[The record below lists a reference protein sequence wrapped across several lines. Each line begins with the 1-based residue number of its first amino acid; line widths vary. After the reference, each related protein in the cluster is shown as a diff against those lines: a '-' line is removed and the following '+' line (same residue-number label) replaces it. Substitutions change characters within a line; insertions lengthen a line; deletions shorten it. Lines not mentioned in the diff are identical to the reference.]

1 MASRNRTAGHNYE
14 RETIDN
20 FKKVGY
26 PHTVS
31 SRSENRTRDG
41 EKVDLCNHN
50 ELKNGRLPFNVQ
62 CKTTCGKLSKKQVLG
77 ESNLAYEKVL
87 GEIELIEGITNVVL
101 NKKTKKSEKGRF
113 IPKERYAFLYEIDF
127 FKLIEERNKFQ
138 KAYEILVDGFSKYRR
153 LSDDPQVNPDIEN
166 VFESLKHLEL

>member
-1 MASRNRTAGHNYE
+1 MASRNLTAGHNYE

-26 PHTVS
+26 PYTVS

-62 CKTTCGKLSKKQVLG
+62 CKTTSG
-77 ESNLAYEKVL
+77 NLAYEKVL

-113 IPKERYAFLYEIDF
+113 ICKERFAFLYERDF
-127 FKLIEERNKFQ
+127 FQLIEERNKYKKGF
-138 KAYEILVDGFSKYRR
+138 EILKKFLDFADGEIRT
-153 LSDDPQVNPDIEN
+153 PDTETTYK
-166 VFESLKHLEL
+166 ELKSLNL

>member
-14 RETIDN
+14 LETVDT
-20 FKKVGY
+20 FKRIGY

-50 ELKNGRLPFNVQ
+50 EIKNGRLPFNVQ
-62 CKTTCGKLSKKQVLG
+62 CKTTCGKLSYEQVL
-77 ESNLAYEKVL
+77 S
-87 GEIELIEGITNVVL
+87 EIELIEGITNVVL

-113 IPKERYAFLYEIDF
+113 ICKERYAFLYEIDF
-127 FKLIEERNKFQ
+127 FKLIEERNRYKEVC
-138 KAYEILVDGFSKYRR
+138 KLA
-153 LSDDPQVNPDIEN
+153 
-166 VFESLKHLEL
+166 LELLPMDEKRISLELKVANLW

>member
-1 MASRNRTAGHNYE
+1 MPNNNRDRGHNYE

-20 FKKVGY
+20 YKKIGY

-62 CKTTCGKLSKKQVLG
+62 CKTTSG
-77 ESNLAYEKVL
+77 NLAYEKVL
-87 GEIELIEGITNVVL
+87 GEIELIEGIINVVL

-113 IPKERYAFLYEIDF
+113 ICKERYAFLYEIDF
-127 FKLIEERNKFQ
+127 FKLIEERNKYQ
-138 KAYEILVDGFSKYRR
+138 KAYELLLGYIPATFMDKA
-153 LSDDPQVNPDIEN
+153 N
-166 VFESLKHLEL
+166 VELKTLGL

>member
-1 MASRNRTAGHNYE
+1 MEQIKKTGKSRNRNAGLNFE
-14 RETIDN
+14 RETVDN
-20 FKKVGY
+20 FKKIGY

-62 CKTTCGKLSKKQVLG
+62 CKTTSG
-77 ESNLAYEKVL
+77 NLAYEKVL

-113 IPKERYAFLYEIDF
+113 ICKERYAFLYERDF
-127 FKLIEERNKFQ
+127 FQLIEERNYWKNMADSLR
-138 KAYEILVDGFSKYRR
+138 K
-153 LSDDPQVNPDIEN
+153 DIK
-166 VFESLKHLEL
+166 L